1 MSKRHRVKGTVV
13 IMASTSSSRYTSDA
27 TESRFTK
34 KDGNTTPR
42 AFDAKL
48 LITPRVVTR
57 ATIEGLN
64 HTLASLEGEF
74 IMKILPTAAN
84 SEPSSVNAKLNE
96 MSVRAQTPKIIKI
109 EPMPH

>member
-1 MSKRHRVKGTVV
+1 VKGTVV

-48 LITPRVVTR
+48 LITPRVVTS
-57 ATIEGLN
+57 ATI
-64 HTLASLEGEF
+64 EGEF